1 MRFTWCESRRDVSK
15 SCEGGGLAQFS
26 VHGRDI
32 SMEMEAWKKEAGRRN
47 LRGYWAS
54 WRKNLSDRRPVG
66 ERKQN
71 INSEASGWLKMER
84 LAAWGGARTESRAR
98 TAGAKL
104 QECHSAS
111 FRPPCLL
118 LTTHQSHP
126 QKRDDGWID
135 AIMTFFHSNQIY
147 F

>member
-1 MRFTWCESRRDVSK
+1 MWIKRDMSQ
-15 SCEGGGLAQFS
+15 SCENCCADQPNLARVS
-26 VHGRDI
+26 IHGRDI
-32 SMEMEAWKKEAGRRN
+32 SMEMEAWKKEAGRSN
-47 LRGYWAS
+47 WDGGYWTS

-66 ERKQN
+66 TE
-71 INSEASGWLKMER
+71 NSEAGDWLKMER
-84 LAAWGGARTESRAR
+84 LAAWGGARTETRAR
-98 TAGAKL
+98 TAGAKP

-126 QKRDDGWID
+126 QKRDDGWRD